1 MDEEE
6 VEAEAPKPKPRRRSR
21 VLEALEKQIAE
32 DKERAEEDPLEGLED
47 AFRRE

>member
-6 VEAEAPKPKPRRRSR
+6 VEAPKPKTRRRSR

-32 DKERAEEDPLEGLED
+32 DKARAEEDPLEGLEE
-47 AFRRE
+47 AFSHE